1 MTTSLSQRLE
11 KIARDYVPI
20 AITVFFTILS
30 ATPLYLPG
38 YGMIAA
44 NLALMAIYYWAVYRP
59 DLLSPLAAFCIGMI
73 YDFLVGTPPGINALV
88 FLLVRALV
96 SRRGGALQGKPFI
109 TLWLGFVGISLSA
122 SLATWVISVI
132 WHLTFL
138 NPLPIVFQGGLTIG
152 VFPFVCWLL
161 VWTQHK
167 TLSV

>member
-30 ATPLYLPG
+30 ATPLYLPS

-44 NLALMAIYYWAVYRP
+44 NLTLMAIYYWAVYRP

-73 YDFLVGTPPGINALV
+73 YDFLVGTPPGVNALV
-88 FLLVRALV
+88 CLFVRTLIG
-96 SRRGGALQGKPFI
+96 SRVGALRGKSFI
-109 TLWLGFVGISLSA
+109 TLWLGFVGISLGA

-132 WHLTFL
+132 WHLMFL
-138 NPLPIVFQGGLTIG
+138 NPLPIVFQAGITIC

-161 VWTQHK
+161 VWTQHRM
-167 TLSV
+167 LSV